1 MAQQKIAL
9 ECPIDKAR
17 QDLPVDPLDPATRIK
32 MTGAG
37 DSIFIPLG
45 GCCCCCKRGRDWP
58 EVDRISSR
66 PLHLGTIIKT
76 RSSNTIVIIL
86 MMGTFTVF
94 GTVIIMLKVKLI
106 IQVLEPATTV
116 PDPLYMLKRATI
128 EIIKTGNK

>member
-45 GCCCCCKRGRDWP
+45 GCCCCCKRGRERDWP

-86 MMGTFTVF
+86 MMGTFTGF
-94 GTVIIMLKVKLI
+94 GAVIIMLKV
-106 IQVLEPATTV
+106 
-116 PDPLYMLKRATI
+116 LK
-128 EIIKTGNK
+128 

>member
-45 GCCCCCKRGRDWP
+45 GCCCCKRGGETGQRLIGSP
-58 EVDRISSR
+58 HDRSTWGQSSR
-66 PLHLGTIIKT
+66 RGVQIQL
-76 RSSNTIVIIL
+76 SS
-86 MMGTFTVF
+86 FS
-94 GTVIIMLKVKLI
+94 
-106 IQVLEPATTV
+106 
-116 PDPLYMLKRATI
+116 
-128 EIIKTGNK
+128 